1 MSCYKI
7 NKSKTAIVLLKRKIQ
22 LISIH
27 SLRSSVTY
35 LGIQTV
41 QLLINIIETNNRAAA
56 QSYGCQSV
64 PSEFEFEFFYT

>member
-7 NKSKTAIVLLKRKIQ
+7 NKFKSAIVLLKRKIQ
-22 LISIH
+22 LIH

-35 LGIQTV
+35 LGIQSV
-41 QLLINIIETNNRAAA
+41 QLLINIIETNNRPAA

-64 PSEFEFEFFYT
+64 PSEFEF